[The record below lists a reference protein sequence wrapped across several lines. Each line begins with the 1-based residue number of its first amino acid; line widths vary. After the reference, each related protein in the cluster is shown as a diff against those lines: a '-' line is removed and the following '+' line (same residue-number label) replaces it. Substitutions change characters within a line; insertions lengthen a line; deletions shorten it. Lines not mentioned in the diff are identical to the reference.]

1 MTIPAQP
8 KQQSLLIKLYLLF
21 SKINWPLIR
30 IAIAWRIYKRKE
42 HPSRYVERLGH
53 YSIPRPTGRIIWFNA
68 ASVGETLALWPLIE
82 KILNETPKIHVL
94 ITTVTV
100 TSAELLEKKLPKRA
114 IHQFSPL
121 DNSRATQAFLEHWKP
136 DLAIWCESELW
147 PRLLADTATLSIPM
161 YLINA
166 RVSSKTKASWRKMP
180 KTLIWAFS
188 KFDKIFTQTSD
199 LKEFLVSIGISK
211 QSVVVAGSTKES
223 SSELSY
229 DTEEL
234 TRLKLE
240 IGNRSIWVA
249 GSTHAGEESFVI
261 NAHKLRMTNDARN
274 SLLILA
280 PRHPSRSNEISR
292 IIKKLGL
299 EYAQRSKGDPITQN
313 TQIYLADTIG
323 EMGLWFALSNT
334 VFLGGSIANI
344 GGHNPFEPIAMGCA
358 IVTGP
363 NVYNFSEIYNRL
375 IEHEAC
381 IMIGEVKQL
390 AQKLD
395 VLENVT
401 VRSGFVKRAQAAI
414 EKDNPAAHMILAHL
428 IRK

>member
-1 MTIPAQP
+1 M
-8 KQQSLLIKLYLLF
+8 
-21 SKINWPLIR
+21 
-30 IAIAWRIYKRKE
+30 
-42 HPSRYVERLGH
+42 
-53 YSIPRPTGRIIWFNA
+53 
-68 ASVGETLALWPLIE
+68 
-82 KILNETPKIHVL
+82 
-94 ITTVTV
+94 
-100 TSAELLEKKLPKRA
+100 
-114 IHQFSPL
+114 
-121 DNSRATQAFLEHWKP
+121 
-136 DLAIWCESELW
+136 
-147 PRLLADTATLSIPM
+147 
-161 YLINA
+161 
-166 RVSSKTKASWRKMP
+166 
-180 KTLIWAFS
+180 
-188 KFDKIFTQTSD
+188 
-199 LKEFLVSIGISK
+199 
-211 QSVVVAGSTKES
+211 VAGSTKES
-223 SSELSY
+223 SAELSY

-358 IVTGP
+358 IVTL
-363 NVYNFSEIYNRL
+363 SL
-375 IEHEAC
+375 IHHLRAHE
-381 IMIGEVKQL
+381 
-390 AQKLD
+390 
-395 VLENVT
+395 T
-401 VRSGFVKRAQAAI
+401 YS
-414 EKDNPAAHMILAHL
+414 
-428 IRK
+428 